1 MKCCKEVIM
10 ILFCFGTAIW
20 AIDKRKGK
28 RMDAEYREPEYK
40 IVGRYGPSSCSHPV
54 DSSDLQSK
62 EASTQPKCLLAASP
76 YCSRSEL
83 FRGVVS
89 GTAPG

>member
-1 MKCCKEVIM
+1 
-10 ILFCFGTAIW
+10 
-20 AIDKRKGK
+20 
-28 RMDAEYREPEYK
+28 MDAEYREPEYE

-62 EASTQPKCLLAASP
+62 EANTQPKCLPAASP
-76 YCSRSEL
+76 YCTRIEL

-89 GTAPG
+89 GTSPGVCIDHRWKWYVVKEVKAVV